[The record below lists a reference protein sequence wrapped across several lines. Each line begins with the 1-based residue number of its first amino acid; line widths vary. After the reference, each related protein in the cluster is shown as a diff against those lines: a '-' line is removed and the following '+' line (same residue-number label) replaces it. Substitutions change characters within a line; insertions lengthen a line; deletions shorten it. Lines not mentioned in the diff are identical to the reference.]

1 MLMRT
6 PEEDGLLEVNK
17 QYQEMIKL
25 VVTLVTASLV
35 LPVAFLTNIL
45 GVVPIGIKEH
55 LRPWA
60 LCGLGVLR
68 NFSRLLLLLLLFSTK
83 FAKAVFKGQLKEPE
97 GVRMENWRDRAA
109 YAAASSFFLGLIFI
123 AKFFLRELL

>member
-45 GVVPIGIKEH
+45 GVVPNGIKKH
-55 LRPWA
+55 LFPWA
-60 LCGLGVLR
+60 YLAWVLFGISLG
-68 NFSRLLLLLLLFSTK
+68 SCLLFYFFSTK
-83 FAKAVFKGQLKEPE
+83 FTKAVFKGQIKEPV
-97 GVRMENWRDRAA
+97 GIRMENWRDAAA
-109 YAAASSFFLGLIFI
+109 YVAAPSFFLGLIS
-123 AKFFLRELL
+123 

>member
-1 MLMRT
+1 MRT

-35 LPVAFLTNIL
+35 LPVAFLTNVL

-60 LCGLGVLR
+60 YAAWVFFGISLGSC
-68 NFSRLLLLLLLFSTK
+68 FFFYFFSTK